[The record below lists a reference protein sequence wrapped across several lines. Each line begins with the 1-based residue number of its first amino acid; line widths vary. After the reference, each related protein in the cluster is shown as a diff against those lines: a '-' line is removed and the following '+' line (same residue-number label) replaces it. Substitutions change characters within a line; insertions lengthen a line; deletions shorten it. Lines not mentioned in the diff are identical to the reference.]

1 MLRSGIAVFDSLQSI
16 LSVTHF
22 SISNTSQLV
31 YTLFNEMMQKYQ
43 VGLEVSKCLLL
54 SSVLNPNDSVTV
66 CGPASPWTIP

>member
-16 LSVTHF
+16 LSVTHS

-54 SSVLNPNDSVTV
+54 SSVLNPYDSVTV